1 MGGKARGEKVCARK
15 LQKFDMWVESS
26 RATALLA
33 EAVDELH
40 FRVPVGEKPKSGKR
54 KSFKML
60 LGWEVGLMKVVF
72 EGENRV
78 T

>member
-1 MGGKARGEKVCARK
+1 M
-15 LQKFDMWVESS
+15 
-26 RATALLA
+26 LA

-40 FRVPVGEKPKSGKR
+40 FRALVGQKPKSGKR

-60 LGWEVGLMKVVF
+60 LGWEVGLIKVVF